1 MPDHG
6 FRLLTDQRRYAMI
19 DEVNFDE
26 LFGKKSETT
35 QKAKSAPAKK
45 QAKPSAA
52 KPAAE
57 KTASAKK
64 PAKSPAD
71 KTAAPKAAAPSGA
84 SKKPEKHG
92 ALNGLLYIVFVISV
106 SVILACLA
114 WLAATDILALNASDI
129 TETVV
134 LPKDKFEVKITE
146 TTDANGKTVK
156 QKDYVAD
163 IDFVADELY
172 DAGIIKYK
180 WLFKIYCSLADA
192 ENTIDP
198 GTYVLKG
205 SYDYRALVKKMQSG
219 SNSMVRIKI
228 TFPEGYTMNQIFK
241 KLDEEGV
248 CEYDELMEAAA
259 NASFNY
265 KFLEGVEP
273 GNANRLEGFL
283 FPDTYE
289 FYEGMPASSAINKL
303 LSGFHYRLTKE
314 MYGWQESTGLS
325 WAQIVNIAS
334 MIEKEAANDDERA
347 RIASV
352 IYNRLEKGW
361 PLQIDSTTLYEYPDH
376 VGAPTAEMLQSDSPY
391 NTRISVGLPPT
402 AICSPGLASIRAALR
417 PADTNYLFYAL
428 DTETGTHRFFSS
440 SSEFE
445 AFIATQNY
453 D

>member
-1 MPDHG
+1 
-6 FRLLTDQRRYAMI
+6 MI

-26 LFGKKSETT
+26 LFGKKPDETK
-35 QKAKSAPAKK
+35 KAQPVKK
-45 QAKPSAA
+45 QPPQQTKQQPQQTKTPAPQKQPVQ
-52 KPAAE
+52 KPAA
-57 KTASAKK
+57 S
-64 PAKSPAD
+64 D
-71 KTAAPKAAAPSGA
+71 G
-84 SKKPEKHG
+84 KKPEKHG
-92 ALNGLLYIVFVISV
+92 ALNGLLYLVFVLSV

-114 WLAATDILALNASDI
+114 WLAATDILALNASDV
-129 TETVV
+129 TATVV
-134 LPKDKFEVKITE
+134 LPKDKFELVVTESTNEQGKIVKDKHYIA
-146 TTDANGKTVK
+146 DI
-156 QKDYVAD
+156 DYVAD
-163 IDFVADELY
+163 QLK
-172 DAGIIKYK
+172 DAGVIKYK

-219 SNSMVRIKI
+219 SNSMVRLSI
-228 TFPEGYTMNQIFK
+228 TFPEGYTMEQIFR
-241 KLDEEGV
+241 KLEAEGV
-248 CEYDELMEAAA
+248 CDYDDLMDAAA
-259 NASFNY
+259 NATFSY
-265 KFLEGVEP
+265 KFLEGIET
-273 GNANRLEGFL
+273 GDASRLEGFL

-314 MYGWQESTGLS
+314 MYDWQESSGMS

-376 VGAPTAEMLQSDSPY
+376 VGAPTAEMLASDSPY
-391 NTRISVGLPPT
+391 NTRISTGLPPT
-402 AICSPGLASIRAALR
+402 AICSPGLASIKAALR
-417 PADTNYLFYAL
+417 PADTNYLYYAL
-428 DTETGTHRFFSS
+428 DTEAGTHRFFATSY
-440 SSEFE
+440 EFE
-445 AFIATQNY
+445 AFVATQNY

>member
-1 MPDHG
+1 
-6 FRLLTDQRRYAMI
+6 MI

-26 LFGKKSETT
+26 LFGKKSEST
-35 QKAKSAPAKK
+35 QK
-45 QAKPSAA
+45 KP
-52 KPAAE
+52 
-57 KTASAKK
+57 TAKK
-64 PAKSPAD
+64 PATQSAASKPAA
-71 KTAAPKAAAPSGA
+71 KKPAAQSAAARTADSKPAAKKKPATQSAAAPSGG

-92 ALNGLLYIVFVISV
+92 ALNGLLYIVFVISA

-114 WLAATDILALNASDI
+114 WLAATDILALNASDV
-129 TETVV
+129 TATVV
-134 LPKDKFEVKITE
+134 LPKDKFEVKVTE
-146 TTDANGKTVK
+146 TKDSSGKTVK
-156 QKDYVAD
+156 QKDYIAD
-163 IDFVADELY
+163 IDYVTDELY

-205 SYDYRALVKKMQSG
+205 TYDYRALVKKMQSG

-241 KLDEEGV
+241 KLEEEGV

-265 KFLEGVEP
+265 KFLEGVEA
-273 GNANRLEGFL
+273 GQANRLEGFL

-314 MYGWQESTGLS
+314 MYGWQENSGLT

-376 VGAPTAEMLQSDSPY
+376 VGAPTAEMLASDSPY